1 MTEETQ
7 VTPLQARIAEVEQ
20 YEANIALYKTILETL
35 PTEWPE
41 RLLQHRGSK
50 TQHDTIATVDS
61 ADVELLS
68 KLWYADECI
77 KAIKTET
84 LELTKAKSVL
94 NVMQAS
100 THP

>member
-7 VTPLQARIAEVEQ
+7 VTPLQARIAEVAQ
-20 YEANIALYKTILETL
+20 YEANIALYRTILETL

-41 RLLQHRGSK
+41 RLLQHRGA
-50 TQHDTIATVDS
+50 TNQHDAIATVNGD
-61 ADVELLS
+61 DVELLS

-84 LELTKAKSVL
+84 VELTKSRAIL
-94 NVMQAS
+94 NALQA
-100 THP
+100 

>member
-20 YEANIALYKTILETL
+20 YEANISLYKTILETL

-50 TQHDTIATVDS
+50 TQHDTIATVDG

-94 NVMQAS
+94 NVMQA
-100 THP
+100 

>member
-50 TQHDTIATVDS
+50 TQHDTIATVDG
-61 ADVELLS
+61 ADVE
-68 KLWYADECI
+68 
-77 KAIKTET
+77 
-84 LELTKAKSVL
+84 
-94 NVMQAS
+94 
-100 THP
+100 

>member
-7 VTPLQARIAEVEQ
+7 VTPLQARIAEVAQ
-20 YEANIALYKTILETL
+20 YEANIALYTTILQTL

-50 TQHDTIATVDS
+50 SQHDTIANIES

-68 KLWYADECI
+68 KLWYADDCA
-77 KAIKTET
+77 KGIKTET
-84 LELTKAKSVL
+84 LELTKARAIL
-94 NVMQAS
+94 NVLQA
-100 THP
+100 